1 MKSLLA
7 TLTLAITLIT
17 TSANAGIF
25 DKKKNDPTAVDPDAV
40 LTVADFVKTSGKG
53 KLAGVTRVAIPNFF
67 VQFVRDQTIER
78 KGRLGSDSYTT
89 QVRGIETA
97 TLQQIADALY
107 DGFVAE
113 LQAAGVEVVPA
124 ETLEANAD
132 FSELRKV
139 ARVSPY
145 TEESSMGG
153 SKGDNNHQGVSV
165 LVSAKNLPINI
176 RNTIDDY
183 WLKPNASDGF
193 KVSLVT
199 TPMKVSQ
206 ALNVPLLDVRLTV
219 AMATLKGRVSNS
231 GSSYSVTPQTTSFS
245 FDADLYPRF
254 VDGGSL
260 VALSSSEGGTIYS
273 LTQPVIIKDLSF
285 ALEKGKG
292 TGSRGAG
299 LLGAISRAAGGSA
312 EMDADAYIDLQAED
326 FSNKM
331 TARGKEVAHLFVEAM
346 IK

>member
-1 MKSLLA
+1 
-7 TLTLAITLIT
+7 
-17 TSANAGIF
+17 
-25 DKKKNDPTAVDPDAV
+25 
-40 LTVADFVKTSGKG
+40 
-53 KLAGVTRVAIPNFF
+53 
-67 VQFVRDQTIER
+67 
-78 KGRLGSDSYTT
+78 
-89 QVRGIETA
+89 
-97 TLQQIADALY
+97 
-107 DGFVAE
+107 
-113 LQAAGVEVVPA
+113 
-124 ETLEANAD
+124 
-132 FSELRKV
+132 
-139 ARVSPY
+139 
-145 TEESSMGG
+145 
-153 SKGDNNHQGVSV
+153 
-165 LVSAKNLPINI
+165 
-176 RNTIDDY
+176 
-183 WLKPNASDGF
+183 
-193 KVSLVT
+193 
-199 TPMKVSQ
+199 MKVSQ

-231 GSSYSVTPQTTSFS
+231 GTSYGVTLQTTSFS

-299 LLGAISRAAGGSA
+299 LLGAIGRAAGGSA
-312 EMDADAYIDLQAED
+312 KMDADAYIDLQAED